1 MFDPPFAPR
10 ASPAAGAEV
19 ADGLTLSEMER
30 RLIDR
35 AMELEGGRVEQAARR
50 LGIARSSLY
59 DKLKRHRLKRP

>member
-1 MFDPPFAPR
+1 MFDPPLAPR
-10 ASPAAGAEV
+10 ASSAAGAEIT
-19 ADGLTLSEMER
+19 DGLTLSEMER

>member
-1 MFDPPFAPR
+1 
-10 ASPAAGAEV
+10 
-19 ADGLTLSEMER
+19 LSEMER

-59 DKLKRHRLKRP
+59 DKLKKHRLKRP